1 MLEPTREQFKQVNK
15 YRAA

>member
-15 YRAA
+15 YLAA